1 MKKNVLKN
9 FFFKDKYLKLLT
21 GGSNYLTVG
30 DYDVAITNNENVYIK
45 IPEKYD
51 DLEPDE
57 LRVKTD
63 SVIEYLDDEGFLPK
77 MKRNK
82 RVHVWVY
89 N

>member
-1 MKKNVLKN
+1 MKKNVFKN

-63 SVIEYLDDEGFLPK
+63 SVIVYLDDEGFLPK

>member
-1 MKKNVLKN
+1 MKKNVFKN

-57 LRVKTD
+57 LRIKTD

>member
-1 MKKNVLKN
+1 MKKSLKN
-9 FFFKDKYLKLLT
+9 FFLKDKYLKLLT

-45 IPEKYD
+45 IPEKYEA
-51 DLEPDE
+51 LQSDE
-57 LRVKTD
+57 LRIKTD

-77 MKRNK
+77 MKRNE

>member
-1 MKKNVLKN
+1 MKKSLKN
-9 FFFKDKYLKLLT
+9 FFLKDKYLKLLT

-45 IPEKYD
+45 IPEKFE
-51 DLEPDE
+51 DLQSDE
-57 LRVKTD
+57 LRIKTD
-63 SVIEYLDDEGFLPK
+63 GVIEYLDDEGFLPK

>member
-1 MKKNVLKN
+1 MKKSLKN
-9 FFFKDKYLKLLT
+9 FFLKDKYLKLLT

-45 IPEKYD
+45 IPEKFE
-51 DLEPDE
+51 DLQSDE
-57 LRVKTD
+57 LRIKTD
-63 SVIEYLDDEGFLPK
+63 SVIEYLDQEGFLPK

>member
-1 MKKNVLKN
+1 MKKSLKN
-9 FFFKDKYLKLLT
+9 FFLKDKYLKLLT
-21 GGSNYLTVG
+21 GGPNYLTVG

-45 IPEKYD
+45 IPEKFE
-51 DLEPDE
+51 DLQSDE
-57 LRVKTD
+57 LRIKTD

>member
-1 MKKNVLKN
+1 MKKSLKN

>member
-51 DLEPDE
+51 ELQSDE

-63 SVIEYLDDEGFLPK
+63 GVIEYLDNEGFLPK

>member
-1 MKKNVLKN
+1 MKKSLKN

-45 IPEKYD
+45 IPEKFE
-51 DLEPDE
+51 DLQSDE
-57 LRVKTD
+57 LRIKTD

>member
-1 MKKNVLKN
+1 MKKSLKN
-9 FFFKDKYLKLLT
+9 FFLKDKYLKLLT

-45 IPEKYD
+45 IPEKFE
-51 DLEPDE
+51 DLQPDE
-57 LRVKTD
+57 LRIKTD
-63 SVIEYLDDEGFLPK
+63 GVIEYLDDEGFLPK

>member
-1 MKKNVLKN
+1 MKKNVFKN

-51 DLEPDE
+51 ELQSDE

-63 SVIEYLDDEGFLPK
+63 GVIEYLDNEGFLPK

>member
-1 MKKNVLKN
+1 MKKSLKN
-9 FFFKDKYLKLLT
+9 FFLKDKYLKLLT

-45 IPEKYD
+45 IPEKYEA
-51 DLEPDE
+51 LQSDE
-57 LRVKTD
+57 LRIKTD

>member
-1 MKKNVLKN
+1 MKKNVFKN

-82 RVHVWVY
+82 RVNVWVY